1 MIEAIKTG
9 INYGFV
15 GIGTI
20 GTFIIGLL
28 LIGVLANAV
37 EAVNRLISNTSKSKG
52 GKPDA

>member
-1 MIEAIKTG
+1 MIETIKTG
-9 INYGFV
+9 ISYGLT
-15 GIGTI
+15 GIGAF

-37 EAVNRLISNTSKSKG
+37 EAVSRLISNAGKPKG

>member
-28 LIGVLANAV
+28 LIGVLVEAV
-37 EAVNRLISNTSKSKG
+37 EAVNRLISNAGKPKG
-52 GKPDA
+52 GKTDA

>member
-20 GTFIIGLL
+20 GTFIIGLM
-28 LIGVLANAV
+28 LIGVLA
-37 EAVNRLISNTSKSKG
+37 EAVGAVSRLFSNAGRGKG